1 MLLWFSRLPLT
12 LRLPLLVAAMIFVAA
27 VATTQLAVQSTSD
40 QFESQIE
47 RLGQVY
53 LDGLSAAVMPAVAAE
68 DLAAMTAVLQRA
80 LTVHVGV
87 RDREL
92 AILDADGGVV
102 AQASRPLPS
111 GADAGR
117 AGDALSSPGAGGGTR
132 QLPALVHSVGA
143 GTVFDAA
150 DRSVW
155 IWRPLPLVASS
166 IAPATLIANL
176 DISGFLAERQQLR
189 WTLLLFDL
197 VLSATCAA
205 LGFILARQIQR
216 PVALLTEHLAQA
228 ETDLPQPVAR
238 ELIPV
243 HDPQT
248 ARLISAYNRM
258 ADNASQREAML
269 GRLVDQEREAV
280 LGRMAATL
288 AHEIRNPLGGMAAAL
303 QTLRKF
309 GDQEAA
315 RAEAVDF
322 IARGV
327 VALQEVTDATL
338 KTHRPMATMRPLR
351 LQDLHDVR
359 LLVRADAAPRQ
370 VDIELDLDLP
380 NEVAV
385 PATAVRQLLL
395 NLLLNAVRAT
405 APGGTVTLRARRQ
418 EDTLL
423 LEVIDE
429 GPGLAA
435 EVVSGMTSGIAPPGN
450 PGLGVAVIVR
460 LVERLQ
466 GQVSVVSRS
475 QGGTQIA
482 LRLPLSAAGITSEEQ
497 THGVARA

>member
-40 QFESQIE
+40 QFERQIE

-53 LDGLSAAVMPAVAAE
+53 LDGLSAAVMPAVAAD
-68 DLAAMTAVLQRA
+68 DLAAMTAILQRA
-80 LTVHVGV
+80 LTVHVGIE
-87 RDREL
+87 DREL
-92 AILDADGGVV
+92 AILAADGRVV
-102 AQASRPLPS
+102 ARASRLAS
-111 GADAGR
+111 IEGGRVGSDGASATATSGR
-117 AGDALSSPGAGGGTR
+117 AER
-132 QLPALVHSVGA
+132 QLPAEVLTTEA
-143 GTVFDAA
+143 GTAFDSV

-155 IWRPLPLVASS
+155 IWRPLPLVASG
-166 IAPATLIANL
+166 IAPATIIANL
-176 DISGFLAERQQLR
+176 DISSFLSERQQLR

-205 LGFILARQIQR
+205 LGFVLARQIQR
-216 PVALLTEHLAQA
+216 PVALLTEHLALA
-228 ETDLPQPVAR
+228 GADLPQPVAQ
-238 ELIPV
+238 ELIPAR
-243 HDPQT
+243 DPQT

-258 ADNASQREAML
+258 AENASQREAMM

-288 AHEIRNPLGGMAAAL
+288 AHEIRNPLGGMAAAI

-309 GDQEAA
+309 GDREAA
-315 RAEAVDF
+315 RNESIDF
-322 IARGV
+322 ISRGV
-327 VALQEVTDATL
+327 SALQEVTDATL

-351 LQDLHDVR
+351 LQDLQDVS
-359 LLVRADAAPRQ
+359 LLVQADATPRK
-370 VDIELDLDLP
+370 VAVELDIDLP

-405 APGGTVTLRARRQ
+405 AAGGTVTLRAGQR
-418 EDTLL
+418 EGVLL
-423 LEVIDE
+423 LEVIDQ
-429 GPGLAA
+429 GPGLSAD
-435 EVVSGMTSGIAPPGN
+435 VVNGMTSGVAPPGN

-466 GQVSVVSRS
+466 GQISVVSRS
-475 QGGTQIA
+475 QGGTHIA
-482 LRLPLSAAGITSEEQ
+482 LRLPLVSAASASEEQ
-497 THGVARA
+497 PHGVAPA